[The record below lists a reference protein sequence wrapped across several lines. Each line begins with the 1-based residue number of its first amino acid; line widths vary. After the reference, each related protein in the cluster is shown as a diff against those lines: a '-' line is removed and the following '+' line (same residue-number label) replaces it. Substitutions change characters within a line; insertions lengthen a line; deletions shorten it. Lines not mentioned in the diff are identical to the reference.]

1 MDKTQSRPPECSNAE
16 FGQMLGGSV
25 PCTFET
31 WTLQPA
37 QTDQE
42 KMRKNRNRPDWEDER
57 RYKKLHK
64 S

>member
-31 WTLQPA
+31 WALQPA

-42 KMRKNRNRPDWEDER
+42 KMRKKQRQTRPGR
-57 RYKKLHK
+57 
-64 S
+64 